1 MSALFRTE
9 LNCEVWVW
17 VWVLV
22 ALVVVVD
29 WWWWL
34 CVACLPVFALG
45 LGGIC
50 LGFFH
55 GCFFFDR
62 FRWQISS
69 RNATFVCSQGAAAAG
84 MWFVGLLANG
94 STTSCSVKTLRV
106 CSLDVCFSSFFFCFL
121 NFFIAY

>member
-1 MSALFRTE
+1 MGLGFGR
-9 LNCEVWVW
+9 VGGGGG
-17 VWVLV
+17 
-22 ALVVVVD
+22 LVVVAVR
-29 WWWWL
+29 
-34 CVACLPVFALG
+34 CMPAGVCAGF
-45 LGGIC
+45 GGD
-50 LGFFH
+50 LFGFFPWLF
-55 GCFFFDR
+55 FFFDR